1 VLLTR
6 LDEPADYAKRREELR
21 QAEVDLMRQRER
33 VADLRRHLPPGTA
46 VQDYEFL
53 EGPRNLK
60 DGDEPVTT
68 VRLSE
73 LYTAPHRTLVV
84 QHVMYG
90 KLQSTP
96 CPMCTMWVDG
106 LNAAVRHVQQN
117 ADYVVA
123 SAADPTALRAHARAR
138 GWDAVR
144 LLSCG
149 DNSFQY
155 DFGAEDEAGEQDSA
169 ISVFTLDPDGSPRH
183 FYTCHPQMADDVNE
197 RGIDLLSPVWHLLD
211 LTPQG
216 RGEWYA
222 GLDY

>member
-1 VLLTR
+1 
-6 LDEPADYAKRREELR
+6 
-21 QAEVDLMRQRER
+21 
-33 VADLRRHLPPGTA
+33 
-46 VQDYEFL
+46 
-53 EGPRNLK
+53 
-60 DGDEPVTT
+60 
-68 VRLSE
+68 
-73 LYTAPHRTLVV
+73 
-84 QHVMYG
+84 
-90 KLQSTP
+90 
-96 CPMCTMWVDG
+96 
-106 LNAAVRHVQQN
+106 VQQN

-123 SAADPTALRAHARAR
+123 AAADPPELRAHARAR

-155 DFGAEDEAGEQDSA
+155 DFGAEDESGMQNSS

-183 FYTCHPQMADDVNE
+183 FYTCHPQMADDIGE

-222 GLDY
+222 SLDY

>member
-1 VLLTR
+1 MVVVKIPR
-6 LDEPADYAKRREELR
+6 QGMRFMRRNGVTVR
-21 QAEVDLMRQRER
+21 VDLPQGSDVNVMAGS
-33 VADLRRHLPPGTA
+33 AD
-46 VQDYEFL
+46 VDI
-53 EGPRNLK
+53 N
-60 DGDEPVTT
+60 EPVRS

-73 LYTAPHRTLVV
+73 LFTAPDRALVV

-123 SAADPTALRAHARAR
+123 AAADPPALRAHARAR
-138 GWDAVR
+138 GWDSVR

-155 DFGAEDEAGEQDSA
+155 DFGAEDEAGSQDSS
-169 ISVFTLDPDGSPRH
+169 ISVFTLDPGGSPRH
-183 FYTCHPQMADDVNE
+183 FYTCHPQMSDDVFE

-211 LTPQG
+211 LTPTG

-222 GLDY
+222 ELEY